1 MYDLFHRIFIRT
13 MGYRLLVF
21 SMLLMLLSPLAIA
34 DEMGADDQVIAR
46 ILDRSG
52 INQQFLQLPKIL
64 RMQLAQQPPP
74 IAFSDAR
81 EFTEIVV
88 SAVDPDKM
96 QGDMTRYLRA
106 HYEDSRYRKFLSLLE
121 EPLVKKMTAME
132 NAANA
137 PESQRKMMQKANAF
151 MSRIPPKRVA
161 LLREIDQAIKGAEF
175 MVALNV
181 KEFQTLTNA
190 LNPLLPEGQQVS
202 KEQLESMSR
211 EIQAQSLYPGQQQM
225 VLQMAWAYQ
234 GATDEELQRY
244 LKTYRSDIGQWA
256 VKLLMNATLAV
267 FDGALERISTQID
280 LKILNDRST

>member
-13 MGYRLLVF
+13 MGYRIVVF

-34 DEMGADDQVIAR
+34 DEMGADDQVIAL

-52 INQQFLQLPKIL
+52 INQHFLQLPKIL

-121 EPLVKKMTAME
+121 EPLTWTPPVCQVNFEKK
-132 NAANA
+132 N
-137 PESQRKMMQKANAF
+137 R
-151 MSRIPPKRVA
+151 
-161 LLREIDQAIKGAEF
+161 L
-175 MVALNV
+175 
-181 KEFQTLTNA
+181 
-190 LNPLLPEGQQVS
+190 
-202 KEQLESMSR
+202 
-211 EIQAQSLYPGQQQM
+211 QSYIRPVDGVCSPGLYGIRRRGP
-225 VLQMAWAYQ
+225 
-234 GATDEELQRY
+234 
-244 LKTYRSDIGQWA
+244 I
-256 VKLLMNATLAV
+256 
-267 FDGALERISTQID
+267 
-280 LKILNDRST
+280 